1 MPQMMPMSW
10 FVLFTMFSATLLL
23 FALMNYYTKV
33 PTTNLSTSKE
43 MITTK
48 SLNWKW

>member
-10 FVLFTMFSATLLL
+10 LSLSIMFSMTLIL

-33 PTTNLSTSKE
+33 TTTNALMKQVI
-43 MITTK
+43 MTK